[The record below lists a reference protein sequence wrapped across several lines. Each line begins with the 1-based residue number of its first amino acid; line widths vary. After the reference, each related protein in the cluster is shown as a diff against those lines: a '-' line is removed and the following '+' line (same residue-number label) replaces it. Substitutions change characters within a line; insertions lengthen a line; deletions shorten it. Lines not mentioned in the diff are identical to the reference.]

1 MFVLKLHRLW
11 RYTTSWNIVFINIGG
26 KQVRTLLDTLSLE
39 LTFSRIIGGGNGHIL
54 SEKMFVYSFKCYY
67 GLSVG
72 EQSTMFQA
80 IISGGEITVQLVTM
94 VYETWL
100 RHSQV

>member
-1 MFVLKLHRLW
+1 M
-11 RYTTSWNIVFINIGG
+11 FINIGG
-26 KQVRTLLDTLSLE
+26 KQVRTLLDTLE
-39 LTFSRIIGGGNGHIL
+39 LTFSRIIGGGNGHTL

-67 GLSVG
+67 GLSVD

-80 IISGGEITVQLVTM
+80 IISGGEITVQLVETM